1 MKYIFRFFLIFV
13 LLWGSFSSG
22 FAAINFTLTPI
33 RYEIQMSPWETKTFP
48 ATIRNNWP
56 DIVILPTA
64 VSDFTARDGTG
75 VPLFVRKSE
84 LVFPDQQLSTW
95 ISLSQPSVTVAP
107 SQEVTID
114 FTISVP
120 SNATPGGHYGAVFFK
135 NPGSE
140 VSTGWNIGINVDY
153 GILILLT
160 VRWDIDGE
168 WEVGN
173 PSIHFGGSTISNTW
187 VLSELKN
194 ISNTP
199 VSDAWY
205 IGKEVDGKDIYQLID
220 SCPFGDFTT
229 SRYDNSCI
237 SLPFWEKIKSF
248 DPLLFEN
255 DFKVQIDIPLK
266 NIGNT
271 HLKPTGKI
279 VLKDE
284 DGKVIQAI
292 GKETI
297 SNEDGAT
304 IGDKIVDYIP
314 INDEG
319 GNVLP
324 QTSRTFESE
333 WKGFPYKTYDE
344 AGNPVIKY
352 WSPSEYYTQQNKDNA
367 GFLMFW
373 ERVSEVRQNKSI
385 TADIEFIY
393 LDENDKEIVFNA
405 AKEFEVQYIE
415 QKITL
420 NPYVVLTLLLLLTA
434 GLMIWGALRWWILV
448 VRTHRCWKC
457 KETIKAHWET
467 CPYCKTLQN
476 KTEHKKFEKLKD
488 SKIPE
493 LVPSPVKKGRKKKE
507 IS

>member
-1 MKYIFRFFLIFV
+1 M
-13 LLWGSFSSG
+13 
-22 FAAINFTLTPI
+22 
-33 RYEIQMSPWETKTFP
+33 
-48 ATIRNNWP
+48 
-56 DIVILPTA
+56 
-64 VSDFTARDGTG
+64 
-75 VPLFVRKSE
+75 
-84 LVFPDQQLSTW
+84 
-95 ISLSQPSVTVAP
+95 
-107 SQEVTID
+107 
-114 FTISVP
+114 
-120 SNATPGGHYGAVFFK
+120 
-135 NPGSE
+135 
-140 VSTGWNIGINVDY
+140 
-153 GILILLT
+153 
-160 VRWDIDGE
+160 
-168 WEVGN
+168 
-173 PSIHFGGSTISNTW
+173 
-187 VLSELKN
+187 
-194 ISNTP
+194 
-199 VSDAWY
+199 
-205 IGKEVDGKDIYQLID
+205 
-220 SCPFGDFTT
+220 
-229 SRYDNSCI
+229 
-237 SLPFWEKIKSF
+237 
-248 DPLLFEN
+248 
-255 DFKVQIDIPLK
+255 
-266 NIGNT
+266 
-271 HLKPTGKI
+271 
-279 VLKDE
+279 KDE